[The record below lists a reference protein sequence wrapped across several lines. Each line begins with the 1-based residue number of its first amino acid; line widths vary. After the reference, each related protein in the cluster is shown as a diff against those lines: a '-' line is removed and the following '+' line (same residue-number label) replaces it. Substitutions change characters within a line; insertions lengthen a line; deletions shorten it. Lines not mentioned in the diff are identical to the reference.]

1 MLEKITQILVETANV
16 DADKVTKEATLKEDL
31 GIDSLDSVEMVLEL
45 ENEFDVK
52 LDDDEIAHLVTVGD
66 VLDLVSAKMMQLGY
80 FYEWN

>member
-16 DADKVTKEATLKEDL
+16 DADKVTKEASLKDDL

-66 VLDLVSAKMMQLGY
+66 VVDLVSAKMM
-80 FYEWN
+80 

>member
-66 VLDLVSAKMMQLGY
+66 VVDLVSAKMM
-80 FYEWN
+80 

>member
-16 DADKVTKEATLKEDL
+16 DAAKVTKEATLKEDL

-52 LDDDEIAHLVTVGD
+52 LDDDEISHLITVGD
-66 VLDLVSAKMMQLGY
+66 VMDLVSAKLM
-80 FYEWN
+80 

>member
-66 VLDLVSAKMMQLGY
+66 VLDLVSAKMM
-80 FYEWN
+80 